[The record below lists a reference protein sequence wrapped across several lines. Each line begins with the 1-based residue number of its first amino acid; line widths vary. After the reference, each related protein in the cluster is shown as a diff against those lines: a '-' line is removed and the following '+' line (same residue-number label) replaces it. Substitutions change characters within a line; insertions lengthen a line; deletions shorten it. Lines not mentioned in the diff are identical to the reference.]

1 MSRPLPHPPANLDR
15 AELAT
20 ILAALRLLQSMS
32 QLPAS
37 LNEIMTDGG
46 ALAPLSL
53 DQIDALCERL
63 NTGRE

>member
-1 MSRPLPHPPANLDR
+1 MTAPLPFSPANLDR
-15 AELAT
+15 VELAT
-20 ILAALRLLQSMS
+20 ILAALRLLQCMS

-37 LNEIMTDGG
+37 LSEIMTDSG

-63 NTGRE
+63 NTGPD